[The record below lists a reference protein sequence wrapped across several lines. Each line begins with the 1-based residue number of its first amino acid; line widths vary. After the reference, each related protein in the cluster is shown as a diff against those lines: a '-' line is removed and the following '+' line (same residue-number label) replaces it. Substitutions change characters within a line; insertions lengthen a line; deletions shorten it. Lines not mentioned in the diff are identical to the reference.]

1 MTQTATPYFP
11 PLQVDYPFSFD
22 LNEVASYGNAVI
34 AYGKASR
41 RKKNYRQVKVFDE
54 DHTGNFHSLAED
66 FRTGRYRTGR
76 YELKT
81 INDSGKERQIA
92 KTMDFRDRVAQWMIG
107 NYLVPQLTAGYYSEH
122 SHAAIPGKGIHTALK
137 EALGYIEEYPEVAK
151 LDLKKFFMS
160 INRQVLKSIC
170 DGIFEGCP
178 QLRDIVR
185 YIIDDAPGDK
195 GVPIGNL
202 LSQFLANIYLT
213 PLDRWLESIK
223 AIFVRYMDDLVIFA
237 KTKEELRKILRDIEW
252 FAESK
257 LFVKLKE
264 NWQIFS
270 VASRGLDFVGY
281 RMWKGLIMLRKST
294 LAKFRRAS
302 FKIQKHL
309 ARKGFVTSSQ
319 ESTIFSYLGWLMHCS
334 KYIRDKLY
342 EKYFKEIIWT
352 AGLTVKKKSKLRK
365 YYELPPPKPKHDSKE
380 KPLRRRKTDK
390 PDCNYPL
397 GILH

>member
-1 MTQTATPYFP
+1 MQTATPYFP
-11 PLQVDYPFSFD
+11 PLRVEYPFSFD
-22 LNEVASYGNAVI
+22 LSEVASYGNAVI

-54 DHTGNFHSLAED
+54 DHAGNLHKLSED
-66 FRTGRYRTGR
+66 FLSGQYRTGR

-92 KTMDFRDRVAQWMIG
+92 KTMDFRDRIAQWMIG

-122 SHAAIPGKGIHTALK
+122 SHAAIPGKGIHTALE
-137 EALGYIEEYPEVAK
+137 EAVRYIGEYEYVAK

-160 INRQVLKSIC
+160 INRQVLKSLC
-170 DGIFEGCP
+170 DDIFASCP

-185 YIIDDAPGDK
+185 HIIDDAPGDK

-213 PLDRWLESIK
+213 PLDKWLESIG
-223 AIFVRYMDDLVIFA
+223 AVWIRYMDDLVIFA
-237 KTKEELRKILRDIEW
+237 KTIGELRKKLRDVAW
-252 FAESK
+252 FVESR
-257 LFVKLKE
+257 LFVRLKE
-264 NWQIFS
+264 NWQIFEIA
-270 VASRGLDFVGY
+270 VRGLDFVGY
-281 RMWKGLIMLRKST
+281 RIWKGLIMLRKST

-334 KYIRDKLY
+334 KCVRDKLFNT
-342 EKYFKEIIWT
+342 YFRDIIWT

-365 YYELPPPKPKHDSKE
+365 YYDLPPPKPKHDSKE
-380 KPLRRRKTDK
+380 KPQRRRKTDK
-390 PDCNYPL
+390 PDCDCTL